1 MENSITMSYEPNVTI
16 LIAAFNEADCIREK
30 AINSLELDYP
40 SDKYDILFI
49 TDGSTDGT
57 EKILREFMYDP
68 RIRVFHN
75 GDRRGK
81 LAAVER
87 GMNYVPSPIVILTDA
102 NTILNKAAIRNIV
115 RHYEDPMVGAV
126 AGEKR
131 IRKDLQNEGSGA
143 GEGLY
148 WKYESAL
155 KRMDS
160 ELYSV
165 VGAAGELFSC
175 RKELYRSVP
184 PDSII
189 EDFHLSMCIAAE
201 GYRVIYEPDAFA
213 EEQPSASFR
222 EEMKRKIRICAGG
235 FQSIMRLRP
244 LLNMNRYGVLSF
256 QYISHRVLRWAVT
269 PFLLPVLFVINGI
282 LALYGNSVYQYL
294 FAGQIMFY
302 TSALIGYVLDRVH
315 LRSKIFI
322 APLYFTLMNIA
333 AYAGLVRYL
342 KGTQSAVWEKA
353 QRKK

>member
-1 MENSITMSYEPNVTI
+1 MAYEPNIT
-16 LIAAFNEADCIREK
+16 LMIAAFNEADCIRDK
-30 AINSLELDYP
+30 AINSLELNYP
-40 SDKYDILFI
+40 HDKYDILFI

-57 EKILREFMYDP
+57 EKILREFMSDS

-75 GDRRGK
+75 GERRGK
-81 LAAVER
+81 LAAVDR
-87 GMNYVPSPIVILTDA
+87 GMKYIPSQIVVLTDA
-102 NTILNKAAIRNIV
+102 NTMLNKEALRNIV
-115 RHYEDPMVGAV
+115 RHYENPMVGAV

-155 KRMDS
+155 KRLDS
-160 ELYSV
+160 ELHSV
-165 VGAAGELFSC
+165 VGAAGELFSF

-189 EDFHLSMCIAAE
+189 EDFHLSMCIAAD
-201 GYRVIYEPDAFA
+201 GFRVIYEPDAFA
-213 EEQPSASFR
+213 EEQPSASFQ

-235 FQSIMRLRP
+235 FQSIVRLKP
-244 LLNMNRYGVLSF
+244 LLNVNKFGILSF

-269 PFLLPVLFVINGI
+269 PFVLPFLFIINGI
-282 LALYGNSVYQYL
+282 LAFKGGMFYQYV
-294 FAGQIMFY
+294 FWGQIIFY
-302 TSALIGYVLDRVH
+302 TSAFVGYVLEMLQ
-315 LRSKIFI
+315 LRSKLFI
-322 APLYFTLMNIA
+322 APFYFTLMNVA
-333 AYAGLVRYL
+333 AYAGLARYL